1 MASTFQNLF
10 RRTGVHKVNLNTS
23 KRCLLVNY
31 NPYSR
36 EPESSHYMFP
46 LQSHSCGRKSWDEEV
61 SPEVLQRE
69 PPAQQLLLATGVA
82 LAENEVEPD
91 GKHEINEL
99 PPSPHIAPEAAA
111 CRSSR
116 VLSSPPIFGL
126 GLHAGHAHS
135 GGC

>member
-1 MASTFQNLF
+1 M
-10 RRTGVHKVNLNTS
+10 
-23 KRCLLVNY
+23 
-31 NPYSR
+31 
-36 EPESSHYMFP
+36 
-46 LQSHSCGRKSWDEEV
+46 

-91 GKHEINEL
+91 GKHDINEL